1 MSEEMEKAIDD
12 EIEAKKAAT
21 EAKKAE
27 GGSAYD
33 LIDLDNDGIRVKTHT
48 ELDPSYVGH
57 VEQLTD
63 EKCIVSLI
71 TTSIMA
77 ADSQGLVHS
86 GFVGSAGEYTALVVV
101 NEPNGMLFSVNA
113 QYYACAR
120 TGDEI
125 KFTAKVR
132 HSDNRKREVHV
143 IGKIDA
149 IKIYDAKIVI
159 VIPEYH
165 PLKIQLL
172 DVAGAK

>member
-12 EIEAKKAAT
+12 EIEAKKAET

-27 GGSAYD
+27 GASAYE

-57 VEQLTD
+57 IEKLT
-63 EKCIVSLI
+63 EETCVVSLV
-71 TTSIMA
+71 TTSIMSV
-77 ADSQGLVHS
+77 DSQSLVHS
-86 GFVGSAGEYTALVVV
+86 GFIGSAAEYAALVVV

-120 TGDEI
+120 AGDEI
-125 KFTAKVR
+125 RFTAKVR

-143 IGKIDA
+143 IGKINA